1 MALSWVEL
9 GMLTATGCVAGWM
22 NVMAGGGSLLTVPV
36 MLFMGVP
43 APVANGTNRIAILAE
58 TATAVTVFFRR
69 GYSDIRLSAGLALM
83 ACVGAV
89 GGASLG
95 VRLDGVWFD
104 WLLGAVLIVVLYL
117 MASGGKRAEIAEA
130 RPKRL
135 AAGHALMIV
144 AGFWGG
150 MVQVGV
156 GILFLLPILHRVMGM
171 DLVRCNAHKTFIVL
185 SYTVISLL
193 IFSSQVELLWLAGL
207 ALALGNAFGGW
218 LGAHTTITKGD
229 KWIRRVIYI
238 VLAAFAVKLLVF

>member
-1 MALSWVEL
+1 
-9 GMLTATGCVAGWM
+9 
-22 NVMAGGGSLLTVPV
+22 
-36 MLFMGVP
+36 
-43 APVANGTNRIAILAE
+43 
-58 TATAVTVFFRR
+58 
-69 GYSDIRLSAGLALM
+69 
-83 ACVGAV
+83 
-89 GGASLG
+89 
-95 VRLDGVWFD
+95 
-104 WLLGAVLIVVLYL
+104 
-117 MASGGKRAEIAEA
+117 
-130 RPKRL
+130 
-135 AAGHALMIV
+135 MIV